1 MTQEHEYPKS
11 AAEAFTDAL
20 KALALLGKVRYR
32 NPEKGLIRA
41 QIRHGLTKVN
51 VSVQIAPRDEASLM
65 TFQVT
70 GAHAWTDVADAVA
83 AKFATA
89 LKTIGEPG
97 YDEAFQLDK
106 RGSVI
111 VAWTMSLLGL
121 ICFFLVV
128 LDFNPNH
135 TSVTTD
141 GAVLYTSMETLE
153 EAYDAVMRSPEMW
166 TLNGGLGNNPVSD
179 QLLPAYQPMIKR
191 VTDRV
196 LQRFENS
203 GDIIRVKARTSCEI
217 LEKMKDPMTDEVL
230 FKVRLTD
237 GRHSST
243 IGYIHQSAVR

>member
-20 KALALLGKVRYR
+20 KALELLGKVRYR

-41 QIRHGLTKVN
+41 QVRHRLAKVN
-51 VSVQIAPRDEASLM
+51 VSVQIAPQDDASLM

-70 GAHAWTDVADAVA
+70 GSHAWTDVADAIA
-83 AKFATA
+83 AKFASV
-89 LKTIGEPG
+89 LKTVSELG
-97 YDEAFQLDK
+97 YEKAQMIDRQE
-106 RGSVI
+106 RTIVGWMVI
-111 VAWTMSLLGL
+111 ILGL
-121 ICFFLVV
+121 LVIFFLPWN
-128 LDFNPNH
+128 FNPKH
-135 TSVTTD
+135 VTVTTD
-141 GAVLYTSMETLE
+141 GAALYTSMEVLE

-166 TLNGGLGNNPVSD
+166 TLNRELGNNPVRD
-179 QLLPAYQPMIKR
+179 QLLPAYQPMMKR

-217 LEKMKDPMTDEVL
+217 LGKTKDPMTDEVL